1 MILCRDASAPPFN
14 DRFSYRAVMGK
25 FIFLEKSTIP
35 NPAYATHH
43 CARFY
48 HDPRASHKDSIIQ
61 LVDNFKATRTHGIML
76 DPEGDKSF
84 KVYANAHFFGNW
96 HRPTSGNDLSTAK
109 IRTGYA
115 ILYAGCPIIC

>member
-1 MILCRDASAPPFN
+1 
-14 DRFSYRAVMGK
+14 
-25 FIFLEKSTIP
+25 
-35 NPAYATHH
+35 
-43 CARFY
+43 
-48 HDPRASHKDSIIQ
+48 
-61 LVDNFKATRTHGIML
+61 ML

-115 ILYAGCPIIC
+115 ILYAGCPIICCIKLQMQIALSKSETDYITLVQLL